1 MLANISK
8 RPHNFTSC
16 SWMLFDVIVGS
27 AQHQIADLLIITTQ
41 VTPAAVPKG
50 KRLKYDL
57 CIEQDFRRNVL
68 WVLWENKYN
77 IHVYIC
83 TSVFTIP
90 AQPSKAF
97 ALQQDEKKKTDESC
111 KGYCPVL
118 LPTRAAR
125 ELCILKKWREGS
137 VSPLGLAPW
146 TQQGFQGD
154 RHYLG
159 TAFQGS

>member
-57 CIEQDFRRNVL
+57 CIKQDFRRNVL
-68 WVLWENKYN
+68 WEHKYN
-77 IHVYIC
+77 IHVYMYLC
-83 TSVFTIP
+83 FHDSRST
-90 AQPSKAF
+90 
-97 ALQQDEKKKTDESC
+97 LQSLCFVTGWKRKTDERC
-111 KGYCPVL
+111 KGYCSVL
-118 LPTRAAR
+118 LLARAAR
-125 ELCILKKWREGS
+125 EHCILKKWREGS

>member
-1 MLANISK
+1 MRL
-8 RPHNFTSC
+8 HNFTSC
-16 SWMLFDVIVGS
+16 SWMLFDVIVDS
-27 AQHQIADLLIITTQ
+27 AKHHIADLLIITTQ

-50 KRLKYDL
+50 KKLKHYL
-57 CIEQDFRRNVL
+57 YKQHFTTN
-68 WVLWENKYN
+68 WLWEHKYKN
-77 IHVYIC
+77 RVCKYFCFHDSSSTLQSIC
-83 TSVFTIP
+83 
-90 AQPSKAF
+90 F
-97 ALQQDEKKKTDESC
+97 ATGWKGKTDERC

-118 LPTRAAR
+118 LLARAAR
-125 ELCILKKWREGS
+125 EQRILKKWREGS